1 MSHSEVIKK
10 IKKICD
16 LPRFCPSFIVYLQA
30 SVTLFLETKG
40 INSAGRCSMCCKRPG
55 DCLGG
60 LLEPC
65 SDLENTHAKASS
77 GTGRTRLAGGR
88 PPDSKMASAAASRS
102 QDGGPQPRLRTQ
114 VSSPPPS
121 RAGVGGAS
129 PVAVHR
135 LSSTVVAVAAVPCRA
150 PCVSSAGGKYCCGFW
165 AFRPTAWR
173 VSAGPAGE
181 GGCVGATR
189 CSSLGSGAG
198 RCGAAGAGGP
208 ASLSGGNIWCWP
220 RHTLIV
226 AVAIRIPEPCVM
238 PASWCPVPVSPATGA
253 GRQLLLIPS
262 SDLLDDMP
270 RLTGDKQFACSHF
283 LVKTRA

>member
-1 MSHSEVIKK
+1 MSYGEVIKK

-30 SVTLFLETKG
+30 SWTLFLETKG
-40 INSAGRCSMCCKRPG
+40 INSAGRCSMCCKQPG

-65 SDLENTHAKASS
+65 SDLENTHAKAFS

-102 QDGGPQPRLRTQ
+102 QDGDPQPRLRSQ
-114 VSSPPPS
+114 VSSPPPPS
-121 RAGVGGAS
+121 PAGVGGAS
-129 PVAVHR
+129 PVAVRR
-135 LSSTVVAVAAVPCRA
+135 LSSTAVAVAAVPCRA
-150 PCVSSAGGKYCCGFW
+150 PCVSSAGGKYCCAFW

-189 CSSLGSGAG
+189 CSSLARRQCGAMRGYAG
-198 RCGAAGAGGP
+198 RLA
-208 ASLSGGNIWCWP
+208 LE
-220 RHTLIV
+220 V
-226 AVAIRIPEPCVM
+226 Q
-238 PASWCPVPVSPATGA
+238 PV
-253 GRQLLLIPS
+253 
-262 SDLLDDMP
+262 
-270 RLTGDKQFACSHF
+270 
-283 LVKTRA
+283 